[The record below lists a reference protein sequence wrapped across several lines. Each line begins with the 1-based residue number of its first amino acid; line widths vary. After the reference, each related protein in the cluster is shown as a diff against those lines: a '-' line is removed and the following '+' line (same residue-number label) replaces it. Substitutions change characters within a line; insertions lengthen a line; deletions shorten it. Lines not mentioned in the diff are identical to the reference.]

1 MLIENFIANYARKK
15 NENYLQFK
23 PSETIIIPRNKGNV
37 PTLLYIH
44 VPFCE
49 ELCPYCS
56 FNRVRFQEDLARAYF
71 DALRKEI
78 VMYKDLGYDF
88 KALYAGGGTPTIL
101 IDELE
106 KTVLLIRE
114 MFNITEISVET
125 NPNHL
130 TQDNINKLREMGVNR
145 LSVGV
150 QTFDD
155 GLLKTIER
163 YHKYGS
169 GEDIKERLSYTQGN
183 FQTLNVDMIFN
194 FPTQSM
200 EILEKDLSTIIELM
214 VDQVTYYP
222 LMVSSFTKD
231 IMNKK
236 LGTVDYDRGNE
247 FYRKITEMLSPQYK
261 ASTAWCFSRKDKIF
275 KSGATQATISS
286 EVFSSHS
293 EREGEAQPALQTKG
307 ATQARISS
315 EVFSSHSEREGEAR
329 SALQTKGATQ
339 ARISSEVFSSH
350 SEREGEARSAL
361 QTKGATQARI
371 SSEVFSS
378 HSEREG
384 EAQSALQT
392 KGATQA
398 RISSEVFSSHS
409 EREGEAQSALQT
421 EGATQAPVID
431 EYVVNYEEYAGL
443 GSGSI
448 GYLGGSAYANT
459 FDIKEY
465 IDKIN
470 RGSLPVIA
478 IKNFSMKERL
488 CYDLLMKLFGLSLDT
503 QQLTQKHGVNAYRY
517 LWSEILFFRL
527 TGGIEKKDS
536 MLMLTKKGQYYWVLM
551 MREFFIGVNNFR
563 DFCRAQNKT

>member
-275 KSGATQATISS
+275 KSGATQA
-286 EVFSSHS
+286 
-293 EREGEAQPALQTKG
+293 L
-307 ATQARISS
+307 
-315 EVFSSHSEREGEAR
+315 
-329 SALQTKGATQ
+329 
-339 ARISSEVFSSH
+339 
-350 SEREGEARSAL
+350 
-361 QTKGATQARI
+361 I

-384 EAQSALQT
+384 EAQSALQ
-392 KGATQA
+392 A
-398 RISSEVFSSHS
+398 
-409 EREGEAQSALQT
+409 

-470 RGSLPVIA
+470 RGSLPIAA

>member
-275 KSGATQATISS
+275 KSGATQARISS

-293 EREGEAQPALQTKG
+293 EREGEAQP
-307 ATQARISS
+307 
-315 EVFSSHSEREGEAR
+315 
-329 SALQTKGATQ
+329 
-339 ARISSEVFSSH
+339 
-350 SEREGEARSAL
+350 
-361 QTKGATQARI
+361 
-371 SSEVFSS
+371 
-378 HSEREG
+378 
-384 EAQSALQT
+384 ALQT

-470 RGSLPVIA
+470 NGSLPVTA

>member
-275 KSGATQATISS
+275 KSGATQALISS

-293 EREGEAQPALQTKG
+293 EREGEAQ
-307 ATQARISS
+307 
-315 EVFSSHSEREGEAR
+315 
-329 SALQTKGATQ
+329 SALLT
-339 ARISSEVFSSH
+339 E
-350 SEREGEARSAL
+350 
-361 QTKGATQARI
+361 GATQARI

-384 EAQSALQT
+384 EAQSALLT
-392 KGATQA
+392 EGATQA

-409 EREGEAQSALQT
+409 EREGEAQPALLA

-470 RGSLPVIA
+470 RGSLPIAA

>member
-293 EREGEAQPALQTKG
+293 EREGEA
-307 ATQARISS
+307 R
-315 EVFSSHSEREGEAR
+315 
-329 SALQTKGATQ
+329 
-339 ARISSEVFSSH
+339 
-350 SEREGEARSAL
+350 
-361 QTKGATQARI
+361 
-371 SSEVFSS
+371 
-378 HSEREG
+378 
-384 EAQSALQT
+384 SALQT